1 MGPTT
6 AVALPHRTVMTIRPI
21 SWVRATRPAAEGGG
35 GIVAQAQAVKR
46 PAQQQSGDP
55 CHHYRQQ
62 DNFQRLQG
70 ADIQRTGLPE
80 A

>member
-21 SWVRATRPAAEGGG
+21 SWVRGDAAAEGGG
-35 GIVAQAQAVKR
+35 GIVAQAQTVQR
-46 PAQQQSGDP
+46 PLSSRAAIP
-55 CHHYRQQ
+55 RHHYRQQ

>member
-21 SWVRATRPAAEGGG
+21 QLGAGDAAAEGGG
-35 GIVAQAQAVKR
+35 GIVAQAQAVQR

-55 CHHYRQQ
+55 RHHYRQQ

>member
-21 SWVRATRPAAEGGG
+21 SWVRATRLP
-35 GIVAQAQAVKR
+35 
-46 PAQQQSGDP
+46 SGDP
-55 CHHYRQQ
+55 RHHYRQQ